1 LEAAIATVQQ
11 NRTDRERLADL
22 RAMLE
27 RLRGRIAD
35 GKEEAV
41 TYATRMKNEL
51 ACLTRVTILVKISF
65 CAAEYR

>member
-27 RLRGRIAD
+27 RLRGWIAD
-35 GKEEAV
+35 REEEAV
-41 TYATRMKNEL
+41 TYATRMDNEL
-51 ACLTRVTILVKISF
+51 ACLTQVTILVKISF
-65 CAAEYR
+65 CAAECH